1 MPEMTIGYE
10 TKQSTPSFEDYTDN
24 HVFYNIAK
32 EQLLEAIHNE
42 KEIIILVGSG
52 GNGKSHLTNE
62 LDTYLSLNNY
72 SVSHDRF
79 SMCNS
84 AESFNRELESTTGKI
99 LIHLLFNPF
108 QRWNIQAPPNTRLIS
123 MEHIRF

>member
-24 HVFYNIAK
+24 HVFYNVAK
-32 EQLLEAIHNE
+32 EQLIEAIHDE

-62 LDTYLSLNNY
+62 LDTYLNLNNY
-72 SVSHDRF
+72 SVYHDRF

-108 QRWNIQAPPNTRLIS
+108 QRWNIQASPNTRVIS
-123 MEHIRF
+123 MEHIHF

>member
-1 MPEMTIGYE
+1 MTIGYE
-10 TKQSTPSFEDYTDN
+10 TKQSTPVEDYTDN
-24 HVFYNIAK
+24 HVFYNVAK
-32 EQLLEAIHNE
+32 EQLIEAIHND

-79 SMCNS
+79 SM
-84 AESFNRELESTTGKI
+84 
-99 LIHLLFNPF
+99 
-108 QRWNIQAPPNTRLIS
+108 
-123 MEHIRF
+123 